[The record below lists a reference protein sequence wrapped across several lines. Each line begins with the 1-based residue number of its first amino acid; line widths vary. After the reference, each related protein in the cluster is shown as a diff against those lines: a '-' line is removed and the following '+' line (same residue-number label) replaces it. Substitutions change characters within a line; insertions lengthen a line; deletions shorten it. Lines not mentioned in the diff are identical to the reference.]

1 MTKVYS
7 GLSLADLEE
16 EVKGKR
22 IETISQQP
30 QREDSREISS
40 LETTACLPVLLPV
53 LLECAS
59 IGIALHNVL
68 KSYHQ
73 TDYTFLT
80 IKEYLFLFQN
90 VFSAS
95 VRLLL
100 VCVFLYF
107 CLFFLT
113 ITFLFFSLLSFLS

>member
-16 EVKGKR
+16 EVKGKQ

-40 LETTACLPVLLPV
+40 LETTACLLVLLPV
-53 LLECAS
+53 LLEYAS
-59 IGIALHNVL
+59 IGIALHNFL

-73 TDYTFLT
+73 T
-80 IKEYLFLFQN
+80 
-90 VFSAS
+90 
-95 VRLLL
+95 
-100 VCVFLYF
+100 CG
-107 CLFFLT
+107 
-113 ITFLFFSLLSFLS
+113 